1 MNDRSGPTRFA
12 GLEDRQMGELITVDF
27 PGRKVISRVK
37 YWLGAEALH
46 REALA
51 RFRAGASR
59 D

>member
-1 MNDRSGPTRFA
+1 
-12 GLEDRQMGELITVDF
+12 MGELIRVDF
-27 PGRKVISRVK
+27 LAGKVISRTN

-51 RFRAGASR
+51 RFRAGSGR